1 MSKVYKICNCVES
14 ANGIAFGGG
23 GGGGGYP
30 ASPSAVEQQANSPT
44 RVPAIVCGTA
54 AVTAV
59 AAVASGGTAAPAAI
73 GAIGS
78 CVTSIAVTNVMNQQK

>member
-14 ANGIAFGGG
+14 ANGIAF